1 MVNELI
7 EAIRLSKIYNLGET
21 HIHALKEVNLSI
33 TCGEFAAITG
43 PSGSGKSTLLHIIGC
58 IEQPTTG
65 SIIID
70 GQNTGKMSRRALSK
84 LRLHKIGFV
93 FQHFYLLPTLT
104 AYENIEL
111 PMKEAKLRRN
121 ERQDRVHDLLS
132 AVGLIDRKRHRPHQ
146 LSGGEQQRVAIARAL
161 ANDPPIILADEPTG
175 ELDTRTGSGIV
186 DLLVDINQEY
196 NKTIVVVSHDQKI
209 AHRAERIIELRDGG
223 IVDALY

>member
-1 MVNELI
+1 M
-7 EAIRLSKIYNLGET
+7 GET
-21 HIHALKEVNLSI
+21 HIHALKGVDLSI
-33 TCGEFAAITG
+33 ASGEFAAITG
-43 PSGSGKSTLLHIIGC
+43 HSGSGKSTLLHIIGC

-70 GQNTGKMSRRALSK
+70 GHDTGKMSQRALSK

-121 ERQDRVHDLLS
+121 ERQNRVDDLLS
-132 AVGLIDRKRHRPHQ
+132 AVGLIDCKRHRPHQ
-146 LSGGEQQRVAIARAL
+146 LSGGEQQRVAIAHAL
-161 ANDPPIILADEPTG
+161 ANDPLVILADEPTG

-196 NKTIVVVSHDQKI
+196 NKTIVVVSHDQEI
-209 AHRAERIIELRDGG
+209 AHKAERIIELRDGEV
-223 IVDALY
+223 VDVLY

>member
-1 MVNELI
+1 MI
-7 EAIRLSKIYNLGET
+7 EAIKLSKIYNLGET
-21 HIHALKEVNLSI
+21 HIHALKEVDLSI
-33 TCGEFAAITG
+33 ARGEFVAITG

-58 IEQPTTG
+58 IEQPTAG

-70 GQNTGKMSRRALSK
+70 GHDTGKMSQRALSK

-121 ERQDRVHDLLS
+121 ERQDRVDDLLS
-132 AVGLIDRKRHRPHQ
+132 AVGLADRKRHRPHQ

-161 ANDPPIILADEPTG
+161 ANDPPIVLADEPTG

-196 NKTIVVVSHDQKI
+196 NKTIVVVSHDPEI
-209 AHRAERIIELRDGG
+209 AHRAERIIELRDGE
-223 IVDALY
+223 ITDALY